1 MTQPHSLEA
10 AMGRII
16 LAEDEEISGTIASS
30 ALMNAGH
37 AVGWL
42 KNGKEVLAAMVRR
55 PPNLA
60 ILDCNMPGMS
70 GVLVLR
76 EMRSRADLCEVPVLM
91 LTGRTSDSDERIAR
105 FAGADEYLTKPFDL
119 IELVQTAE
127 DLMNGKRRR
136 LF

>member
-1 MTQPHSLEA
+1 
-10 AMGRII
+10 MGRII

-37 AVGWL
+37 AVGWF
-42 KNGKEVLAAMVRR
+42 KDGKEVLAAMVRR

-76 EMRSRADLCEVPVLM
+76 EMRRRADLCEVPVLM
-91 LTGRTSDSDERIAR
+91 LSGRTSDSDERIAR
-105 FAGADEYLTKPFDL
+105 FAVPAAAGW
-119 IELVQTAE
+119 
-127 DLMNGKRRR
+127 RRR
-136 LF
+136 SPDAKARLTFQRVGDCRERAQDHAV